1 MTRTVEQDGRPV
13 DAKPPL
19 REIARAHHN
28 RGLACRRGRTDFRLD
43 GAGIARRRLVRH
55 QRIAGEVHRPK
66 RFRDLLVKAKRAAR
80 RFRLHRRD
88 VPEIAERRHGQRGG
102 GIQHA
107 VDGRSQDA
115 LRLRRDLC
123 RIDLILRHDAE
134 LEIGLGRL
142 DRVVQD
148 GLADEHALE
157 ARHAVAGEE
166 SSSRLLDGGA
176 HVRAAIDRAR
186 VHRSAVFDV
195 DAQIGVGVIG
205 TAPRRGGRAVRD
217 ETAHEVAARDIAAA
231 QGGTVPY
238 DRVDHERLR
247 IGHMF
252 RLRRRIPSVSGH
264 EDGAAE
270 TGLVVVVAPARMA
283 VSQGEALHD
292 GRRAIADHDAADGTG
307 PRAVRAVALLPDD
320 ERPVFPVGR
329 FQREGLVDDDA
340 GERSARPRDSVG
352 VVDAR
357 THLHR
362 VAFRRRIDGGLDG
375 SVGSGFRSVR
385 RIGTAVAIDPPD
397 LHFAECAQPQRE
409 ENRSERLFCETIH
422 FDTLP
427 SFDSC
432 CSFLLTNSYA
442 SGAA

>member
-1 MTRTVEQDGRPV
+1 M
-13 DAKPPL
+13 
-19 REIARAHHN
+19 
-28 RGLACRRGRTDFRLD
+28 
-43 GAGIARRRLVRH
+43 
-55 QRIAGEVHRPK
+55 
-66 RFRDLLVKAKRAAR
+66 
-80 RFRLHRRD
+80 
-88 VPEIAERRHGQRGG
+88 
-102 GIQHA
+102 
-107 VDGRSQDA
+107 
-115 LRLRRDLC
+115 
-123 RIDLILRHDAE
+123 
-134 LEIGLGRL
+134 
-142 DRVVQD
+142 
-148 GLADEHALE
+148 
-157 ARHAVAGEE
+157 
-166 SSSRLLDGGA
+166 
-176 HVRAAIDRAR
+176 RAAIDRAR

-195 DAQIGVGVIG
+195 DAQMGVGVIG
-205 TAPRRGGRAVRD
+205 AAPRRGGRAVRD

-231 QGGTVPY
+231 QGGTVPHG
-238 DRVDHERLR
+238 RVDHERLS
-247 IGHMF
+247 IGLIG
-252 RLRRRIPSVSGH
+252 RSGRRIPGVSGH
-264 EDGAAE
+264 EDAAAE

-292 GRRAIADHDAADGTG
+292 GRRAVADHDAADGSG

-329 FQREGLVDDDA
+329 FQRDGLVDYDA
-340 GERSARPRDSVG
+340 GERSSGACGFAG

-362 VAFRRRIDGGLDG
+362 VAFRRRVDGGLDG

-409 ENRSERLFCETIH
+409 GDSSERLFCETIH

-427 SFDSC
+427 YFDSC